1 MDPDQHWKNAEKQQ
15 EQRRLTVRP
24 QLPFREGQ
32 IVYVRARVKRKASD
46 KTFGQ
51 WEIEPIDRFAQ
62 PTSDGKYLYADS
74 KELITIED
82 ARRMVQK

>member
-1 MDPDQHWKNAEKQQ
+1 M
-15 EQRRLTVRP
+15 RP

-32 IVYVRARVKRKASD
+32 VVYLRARVTRRASD

-51 WEIEPIDRFAQ
+51 WEIEPIDRFTQ
-62 PTSDGKYLYADS
+62 PTVPGKYLYADS
-74 KELITIED
+74 KELITIDD